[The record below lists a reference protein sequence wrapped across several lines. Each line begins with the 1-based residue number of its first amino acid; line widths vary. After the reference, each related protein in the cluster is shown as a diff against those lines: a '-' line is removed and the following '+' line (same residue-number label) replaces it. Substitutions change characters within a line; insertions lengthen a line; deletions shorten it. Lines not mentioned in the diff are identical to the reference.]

1 MRGGELCRRA
11 LTTATGRRRF
21 STRMVAIA
29 LFPLAFATLF
39 SLAVPVHAETAVVT
53 AIDIAAAHDGEQ
65 VIRFEFTTAPA
76 ARLILLKHPDRIA
89 LDLSDAVPAVE
100 PEGGDGPTL
109 IETLRHGATGPDRYR
124 YLLTPDRPV
133 EARLVDVGSDETRA
147 VYELQLRD
155 AAAGTAIVGAHA
167 ITPEVTKAEARAAGV
182 PPETSKRDGHHFTIV
197 IDPGHGGVDNGAIG
211 ENGVK
216 EKDVNLAA
224 AKSLRRSLEAVPGI
238 RVVLTREDDRFI
250 ALGERTAF
258 AQKEDAD
265 LFISLHADSIR
276 YHGLRGATIYT
287 LSNRASDALSREIV
301 ENENAAD
308 QYGAPE
314 LAAEAPEVFDILLDL
329 TRRETVGYSE
339 HFASALLKNFKEAG
353 IRLINNPKRSAGFRV
368 LKAPDVPSVLVE
380 MGFLSNE
387 KDAEL
392 LMSEAWREK
401 MMGTLAQSI
410 IGFYRL
416 DRAGDGAAA
425 KGAEAESEGPA
436 RSKLSAATVSSE

>member
-1 MRGGELCRRA
+1 MRGRDLWRRA
-11 LTTATGRRRF
+11 LTAARRGSCAKR
-21 STRMVAIA
+21 RAAAV
-29 LFPLAFATLF
+29 LLL
-39 SLAVPVHAETAVVT
+39 SLAALLACLPQSASAETAVVT
-53 AIDIAAAHDGEQ
+53 AVDIMKASDGEQ

-89 LDLSDAVPAVE
+89 LDFSDAIPAVE
-100 PEGGDGPTL
+100 PNGTDAATL
-109 IETLRHGATGPDRYR
+109 IETLRHGATGPERYR
-124 YLLTPDRPV
+124 YLLTPSRPV
-133 EARLVDVGSDETRA
+133 EASLVDVGAPAGRPT
-147 VYELQLRD
+147 YELRLSESGAD
-155 AAAGTAIVGAHA
+155 TAIVGANA
-167 ITPEVTKAEARAAGV
+167 ISPNVTEANARATGVTAG
-182 PPETSKRDGHHFTIV
+182 EATGEGHHFTIV

-216 EKDVNLAA
+216 EKDINLAA
-224 AKSLRRSLEAVPGI
+224 AKSLRDSLETVSSI

-258 AQKEDAD
+258 AQKKDAD

-308 QYGAPE
+308 QYGAPD

-339 HFASALLKNFKEAG
+339 HFATALLEDFRKAG

-401 MMGTLAQSI
+401 TMGTLAHSI
-410 IGFYRL
+410 ISFYRL
-416 DRAGDGAAA
+416 D
-425 KGAEAESEGPA
+425 KTAEAREAGGEDA
-436 RSKLSAATVSSE
+436 DRRQLSAATVSDE